1 MMNEVVNVAIL
12 VIATMVLVC
21 LICLICLLAVVTI
34 SDRVVSLRILI
45 RKQVA
50 HAQDRAEL
58 VERERMARRRA
69 VIHDERL

>member
-21 LICLICLLAVVTI
+21 LICLLAVLTI
-34 SDRVVSLRILI
+34 SDRVSLRILI

-50 HAQDRAEL
+50 HAQDRAEV

>member
-1 MMNEVVNVAIL
+1 MMNEVVNVATL
-12 VIATMVLVC
+12 VIATMVLG
-21 LICLICLLAVVTI
+21 CLICLLALVTI
-34 SDRVVSLRILI
+34 SDRISLRILI

-50 HAQDRAEL
+50 HAQDRAEV

>member
-1 MMNEVVNVAIL
+1 MMNEVVNVATL

-21 LICLICLLAVVTI
+21 LICLLAVVTI
-34 SDRVVSLRILI
+34 SDRISLRIQI

-50 HAQDRAEL
+50 HAQDRAEV

-69 VIHDERL
+69 VIHDERLS

>member
-1 MMNEVVNVAIL
+1 MNEVVNVAIL

-21 LICLICLLAVVTI
+21 LICLLAVVTI
-34 SDRVVSLRILI
+34 SDRVSLRILI

-50 HAQDRAEL
+50 HAQDRAEV

-69 VIHDERL
+69 VIHDERLWW

>member
-1 MMNEVVNVAIL
+1 MMNEVVNVATL
-12 VIATMVLVC
+12 VIATIVLGC
-21 LICLICLLAVVTI
+21 LIFLLAVVTI
-34 SDRVVSLRILI
+34 KSDRISLRILI

-50 HAQDRAEL
+50 HAQDRAEV

>member
-21 LICLICLLAVVTI
+21 LICLLAAVII
-34 SDRVVSLRILI
+34 SDRVSLRILI

-50 HAQDRAEL
+50 HAQDRAEV

>member
-1 MMNEVVNVAIL
+1 MNEVVNVATL

-21 LICLICLLAVVTI
+21 LICLLAVVTI
-34 SDRVVSLRILI
+34 SDRISLRILI

-50 HAQDRAEL
+50 HAQDRAEV
-58 VERERMARRRA
+58 VEGERMAGRRA

>member
-1 MMNEVVNVAIL
+1 MMNEVVNAATL
-12 VIATMVLVC
+12 FIATIVLGC
-21 LICLICLLAVVTI
+21 LIFLLAVVTI
-34 SDRVVSLRILI
+34 SDRISLRILI

-50 HAQDRAEL
+50 HAQDRAEV

>member
-1 MMNEVVNVAIL
+1 MMNEVVNVATL
-12 VIATMVLVC
+12 FIATIVLGC
-21 LICLICLLAVVTI
+21 LIFLLAVVTI
-34 SDRVVSLRILI
+34 SDRISLRILI

-50 HAQDRAEL
+50 HAQDRAEV

>member
-1 MMNEVVNVAIL
+1 MMNEVVNVATL
-12 VIATMVLVC
+12 VIATIVLV
-21 LICLICLLAVVTI
+21 CLICLLAVVTI
-34 SDRVVSLRILI
+34 SDRISLRILI

-50 HAQDRAEL
+50 HAQDRAEV

>member
-21 LICLICLLAVVTI
+21 LICLLAVVTI
-34 SDRVVSLRILI
+34 ARVSLRILI
-45 RKQVA
+45 REQVA
-50 HAQDRAEL
+50 HAQDRAEV

>member
-34 SDRVVSLRILI
+34 FDRVSLPILI
-45 RKQVA
+45 REQVA
-50 HAQDRAEL
+50 HAQDRAEV
-58 VERERMARRRA
+58 VERERMAGRRA

>member
-12 VIATMVLVC
+12 VTATMVLV
-21 LICLICLLAVVTI
+21 CLICLLAVVTI
-34 SDRVVSLRILI
+34 SDRVSLRILI

-50 HAQDRAEL
+50 HAQDRAEV